1 MQKAGGIF
9 GRVHHLK
16 VADVERVDLGQVRA
30 AAFFDSCE
38 HCVAFLLADSFL
50 RQEAAQH
57 CIGAATVEFRQ
68 HVDQE
73 FGLCVIVWRIAV
85 DLEEGGETVDQ
96 VVDRGCEIRSAVA
109 AAPLV
114 EAEPVA
120 FVFLERRSVEDAQD
134 IVIDP
139 HGFYFV
145 GGFARSAPVKRID
158 VLQDGEDS
166 YARHLLLQQLRK
178 VAGSQMRLTEEHK
191 NHCVGMLL
199 ANLRNFASRVSVT
212 GANLAQV
219 FARHAIQTI
228 NGLRVIAG
236 GGQQLVEWSP
246 VIAPVE
252 VEADSLAEFAFVN
265 LAAPPFVENM
275 LIAGKDGLD
284 SEYNAAVA
292 CQGSLLDERS
302 GAPLG
307 GGQSVV
313 VTN

>member
-1 MQKAGGIF
+1 
-9 GRVHHLK
+9 
-16 VADVERVDLGQVRA
+16 
-30 AAFFDSCE
+30 
-38 HCVAFLLADSFL
+38 
-50 RQEAAQH
+50 
-57 CIGAATVEFRQ
+57 
-68 HVDQE
+68 
-73 FGLCVIVWRIAV
+73 
-85 DLEEGGETVDQ
+85 
-96 VVDRGCEIRSAVA
+96 
-109 AAPLV
+109 
-114 EAEPVA
+114 
-120 FVFLERRSVEDAQD
+120 
-134 IVIDP
+134 
-139 HGFYFV
+139 
-145 GGFARSAPVKRID
+145 
-158 VLQDGEDS
+158 
-166 YARHLLLQQLRK
+166 
-178 VAGSQMRLTEEHK
+178 MRLTEEHK

-284 SEYNAAVA
+284 SEYHAAVA